1 MDCTLSSMPEWD
13 AARYH
18 QVSDP
23 QRAWGL
29 RVLDR
34 LAPLD
39 NEQIVDIGCGTGR
52 LTADLHARAGDAGR
66 IVAADRS
73 WTMVTEA
80 RRYLPSAV
88 AVVQADATAL
98 PFEGGAFDAVF
109 STATFHW
116 VPDHVTLFAEIHR
129 VLRPG
134 GRLVA
139 QAGGGKNLETLYT
152 RTASLSRDD
161 EFAEYFDGWCD
172 PWTFAG
178 VDDTRERLKD
188 AGFVELHVT
197 LESTPTSFPD
207 PESYAGFIAPVCLR
221 HHLHRLPESKRAS
234 FVDRLTRLA
243 AADPERL
250 TLDYWRLNVDA
261 RKP

>member
-1 MDCTLSSMPEWD
+1 MPDWD

-18 QVSDP
+18 QLSDP
-23 QRAWGL
+23 QRAWGR

-34 LAPLD
+34 LAPAA
-39 NEQIVDIGCGTGR
+39 NEEIVDIGCGTGR
-52 LTADLHARAGDAGR
+52 LTADLHARVKGAGR
-66 IVAADRS
+66 LTAADRS
-73 WTMVTEA
+73 WSMVTEA

-98 PFEGGAFDAVF
+98 PFTADCFDAVF

-116 VPDHVTLFAEIHR
+116 VPDHATLFTEIHR
-129 VLRPG
+129 VLRAG

-139 QAGGGKNLETLYT
+139 QAGGGRNLDTLYT
-152 RTASLSRDD
+152 RTAALSRDRD
-161 EFAEYFDGWCD
+161 FAAYFGDWHD

-178 VDDTRERLKD
+178 VDDTRERLER
-188 AGFVELHVT
+188 AGFNDLNVS
-197 LESTPTSFPD
+197 LEPAPTGFPNA
-207 PESYAGFIAPVCLR
+207 ESYADFITTVCLR
-221 HHLHRLPESKRAS
+221 HHLHRLPEPKRAP

-243 AADPERL
+243 AADAVPL
-250 TLDYWRLNVDA
+250 TLDYWRLNIDA